1 MSDVASSAGRGPV
14 KLEFSRMP
22 QLRRSMPRMMLQR
35 KPALVSA
42 GRAVPRIEATLAG
55 YELDGGKLLDYRK
68 VCGFAAHPYLPITL
82 PHVLAMPLHMEMLT
96 HAAFPIGLLG
106 LVHVRNEI
114 VQHRRARVDETLDLQ
129 VVIEGH
135 RDTERG
141 QEFELRTYAK
151 VDDELVWE
159 ERCTFLAR
167 DRGRARDGKPE
178 GKGDERRGP
187 PPLADALLTSF
198 VAPAG
203 IGRDYALVSGDYN
216 PIHLAALTAKAFGF
230 PRAIAHG
237 MWLLGRIAAELEPR
251 WPKGR
256 TRYEA
261 QFRQPVLLPAWVMLA
276 NRAQEGRIDF
286 ELRDDSGERLHLG
299 GAVAPAD

>member
-1 MSDVASSAGRGPV
+1 MTETVVDADRGPV
-14 KLEFSRMP
+14 TLEFSRMP
-22 QLRRSMPRMMLQR
+22 ALRRSMPRMMFQR
-35 KPALVSA
+35 KPALVRA
-42 GRAVPRIEATLAG
+42 GREVPRIEATLKG
-55 YELDGGKLLDYRK
+55 YELEGGKLIDYRK
-68 VCGFAAHPYLPITL
+68 VCGFADKPYLPITL
-82 PHVLAMPLHMEMLT
+82 PHVLAMPLHLEMLT

-106 LVHVRNEI
+106 LVHVRNAI

-129 VVIEGH
+129 AVIEGH

-159 ERCTFLAR
+159 ECCTFLAR
-167 DRGRARDGKPE
+167 DRIRGRDAKPDGRS
-178 GKGDERRGP
+178 GERRGP
-187 PPLADALLTSF
+187 EPLADAALTSF
-198 VAPAG
+198 AAPAG

-216 PIHLAALTAKAFGF
+216 PIHLASFTAKAFGF

-237 MWLLGRIAAELEPR
+237 MWMLGRIAAELEPR

-256 TRYEA
+256 TRYEV

-276 NRAQEGRIDF
+276 TRASGTSIDL
-286 ELRDDSGERLHLG
+286 ELRDDAGERLHLAG
-299 GAVAPAD
+299 TVGPAD